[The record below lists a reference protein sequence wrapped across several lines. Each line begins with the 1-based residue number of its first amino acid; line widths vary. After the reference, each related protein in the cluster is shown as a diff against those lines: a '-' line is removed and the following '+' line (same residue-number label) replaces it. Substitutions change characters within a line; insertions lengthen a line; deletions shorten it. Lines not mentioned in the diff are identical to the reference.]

1 MAIGLKKS
9 DNITEGDMD
18 KVRTTL
24 RQFVR
29 DWAPEGKRE
38 RDGAYTPILEA
49 LENIYKDV
57 SVEDRSVACFN
68 LPFVGISY

>member
-1 MAIGLKKS
+1 
-9 DNITEGDMD
+9 MD

-29 DWAPEGKRE
+29 DWAAEGKPE

-49 LENIYKDV
+49 LEASFKDV
-57 SVEDRSVACFN
+57 SVEER
-68 LPFVGISY
+68 